1 MKQEGD
7 GDVPRAFVVLK
18 PEFSSVDKDALTEE
32 IDTLIEARFYFEIH
46 YIEIKIIIRFGLTNS
61 LNTFS
66 WQHKSLK
73 YRFLQIFY
81 VMTIFS

>member
-1 MKQEGD
+1 M
-7 GDVPRAFVVLK
+7 LK
-18 PEFSSVDKDALTEE
+18 PDFSSADKDAITEE

-66 WQHKSLK
+66 CHNK
-73 YRFLQIFY
+73 
-81 VMTIFS
+81 